1 MKNKK
6 TALLIATYNWPEAL
20 NLVLKSLCAQT
31 QMPDEIL
38 IADDGSTSETQ
49 QLIEKYQTI
58 TPIPIKHFWHED
70 LGFRKTIILNQAI
83 SKTNCD
89 YIIQI
94 DGDIVMHPKFVENHI
109 MNAKV
114 GFYTKGSRC
123 LLSDELTKKAI
134 SLESINFSALQRGL
148 KNRINAT
155 YAPAIATIFRGDKF
169 RSDNLK
175 GCNFAF
181 WRNDCIA
188 VNGYNNDFIGWGHED
203 IELAARLTNY
213 GIKQRQL
220 KMTAICY
227 HLYHKF
233 NSRVFENPN
242 YQYYLDSVEKHIITC
257 KNGINQ
263 SF

>member
-1 MKNKK
+1 MNNKK
-6 TALLIATYNWPEAL
+6 IALLIATYNWPEAL
-20 NLVLKSLCAQT
+20 NLVLKSLSIQT

-38 IADDGSTSETQ
+38 IADDGSTNETQ
-49 QLIEKYQTI
+49 KLIEKYQSI
-58 TPIPIKHFWHED
+58 IKISIKHFWHED

-94 DGDIVMHPKFVENHI
+94 DGDIVLHPKFVENHI
-109 MNAKV
+109 NNAKR
-114 GFYTKGSRC
+114 GFYIKGSRS
-123 LLSDELTKKAI
+123 LLSEEITQKAI
-134 SLESINFSALQRGL
+134 LAESIHFSALQKGL

-155 YAPAIATIFRGDKF
+155 YLPVLAPIFRGDKY

-181 WRNDCIA
+181 WRDDFIA
-188 VNGYNNDFIGWGHED
+188 VNGYNNDFTGWGHED

-233 NSRVFENPN
+233 NSRVNENPN
-242 YQYYLDSVEKHIITC
+242 YQYYLDVVKKQIVICTNGVKRIT
-257 KNGINQ
+257 
-263 SF
+263 